1 MKKQVTKRLSL
12 TKDTLRLLEKD
23 NLLSDKLKFIAGG
36 HTPTRCTS
44 GQVCC

>member
-1 MKKQVTKRLSL
+1 MKKQITKRLSL

-23 NLLSDKLKFIAGG
+23 NLLGDKLKAIAGG

-44 GQVCC
+44 GVICC